1 MHATTANGSTRSGAA
16 ASAAM
21 FLPDK
26 LRPFVLSAPSSE
38 HDSQMSGKPK
48 KTPREKDLTSRY
60 FSGKLAED
68 LDDDRVAQNQFFTSR
83 NAGAEQNK
91 IMKTSLMR
99 AADIAFSGDLDAL
112 PLGEVIQVH
121 SLFCDVLCEGQTY
134 LCVVRKT
141 MNKVSETALVVGDR
155 VRFRVTGILH
165 ETGRPEAVLEKV
177 LPRDTVL
184 TRADS
189 FKGQIQH
196 PIVANA
202 RQMLIVVSVAQPSV
216 KWGLIDRMI
225 IAAEGGGLK
234 PTVCLNKIDLV
245 DSDKTA
251 KKEMPFAEEALAHY
265 QSLGILSFKA
275 SILSGAGLDELRNL
289 LRGQTTVLAGHSGV
303 GKSSLVMAVQPQ
315 IDIRVGAISGY
326 TGKGRHTTTS
336 ARRYPCDFGG
346 AVVDTPGVKLFG
358 LWSVTPENLDQF
370 FPDVADGTAPTWRK
384 DSYTRI
390 RESLG
395 Y

>member
-1 MHATTANGSTRSGAA
+1 
-16 ASAAM
+16 
-21 FLPDK
+21 
-26 LRPFVLSAPSSE
+26 
-38 HDSQMSGKPK
+38 MSGKPK

-60 FSGKLAED
+60 FSGQLSED
-68 LDDDRVAQNQFFTSR
+68 VDNDRVAKNQFFTSR

-91 IMKTSLMR
+91 IMKTSAMR
-99 AADIAFSGDLDAL
+99 AADLAFSGDLDAL

-121 SLFCDVLCEGQTY
+121 SLFCDVLHDGVTY
-134 LCVVRKT
+134 LCVIRKT
-141 MNKVSETALVVGDR
+141 MNKIADTAVVVGDR
-155 VRFRVTGILH
+155 VHFRTTGILH
-165 ETGRPEAVLEKV
+165 DTGKPEAVLEKV

-202 RQMLIVVSVAQPSV
+202 KQMLIVVSLAEPTV

-234 PTVCLNKIDLV
+234 PIICLNKIDLLAT
-245 DSDKTA
+245 DKTA
-251 KKEMPFAEEALAHY
+251 QKEMPFAAEALAHY
-265 QSLGILSFKA
+265 QSLGVASFQA
-275 SILSGAGLDELRNL
+275 SIHTGAGLDDLRNI

-346 AVVDTPGVKLFG
+346 AVIDTPGVKLFG
-358 LWSVTPENLDQF
+358 
-370 FPDVADGTAPTWRK
+370 G
-384 DSYTRI
+384 I
-390 RESLG
+390 RSILRTIG
-395 Y
+395 VMTIRMP

>member
-1 MHATTANGSTRSGAA
+1 MA
-16 ASAAM
+16 
-21 FLPDK
+21 
-26 LRPFVLSAPSSE
+26 
-38 HDSQMSGKPK
+38 GKPK

-60 FSGKLAED
+60 FTGALDED
-68 LDDDRVAQNQFFTSR
+68 LDSDRVAQHQYFTSR
-83 NAGAEQNK
+83 NAAAQQNK
-91 IMKTSLMR
+91 IMKTSAMR
-99 AADIAFSGDLDAL
+99 AADVAFTGDLDAL
-112 PLGEVIQVH
+112 PLGEVTQVH
-121 SLFCDVLCEGQTY
+121 SLFCDVLHDGITY

-155 VRFRVTGILH
+155 VRFRVTGIMH
-165 ETGRPEAVLEKV
+165 DTGKTEAVLEKV

-202 RQMLIVVSVAQPSV
+202 QQMLIVVSLAQPTV

-245 DSDKTA
+245 ENDKTA
-251 KKEMPFAEEALAHY
+251 QKEIPFALEALAHY
-265 QSLGILSFKA
+265 QSMGISSFHA
-275 SILSGAGLDELRNL
+275 SIQTRAGLDDMRNL
-289 LRGQTTVLAGHSGV
+289 LRDRSTVLAGHSGV
-303 GKSSLVMAVQPQ
+303 GKSSLVMALQPQ

-336 ARRYPCDFGG
+336 ARRYVLDFGG
-346 AVVDTPGVKLFG
+346 AVIDTPGVKLFG
-358 LWSVTPENLDQF
+358 LWGIRRENLKDF
-370 FPDVADGTAPTWRK
+370 FPDMAAGTAPEWRK
-384 DSYTRI
+384 ESHQRILDSL
-390 RESLG
+390 RESDF
-395 Y
+395 

>member
-1 MHATTANGSTRSGAA
+1 M
-16 ASAAM
+16 
-21 FLPDK
+21 P
-26 LRPFVLSAPSSE
+26 
-38 HDSQMSGKPK
+38 GKPK

-60 FSGKLAED
+60 FTGQLDED
-68 LDDDRVAQNQFFTSR
+68 LDSDRVAQHQHFTSR
-83 NAGAEQNK
+83 NASAEQNK
-91 IMKTSLMR
+91 ILKTSAMR
-99 AADIAFSGDLDAL
+99 AADAAFTGDLDAL
-112 PLGEVIQVH
+112 PLGEVTQVH
-121 SLFCDVLCEGQTY
+121 SLFCDVLHDGVTY

-141 MNKVSETALVVGDR
+141 MNKVSPTALVVGDR

-165 ETGRPEAVLEKV
+165 DTGKPEAVLEKV

-202 RQMLIVVSVAQPSV
+202 QQMLIVVSLAQPTV

-245 DSDKTA
+245 DTDKTA
-251 KKEMPFAEEALAHY
+251 QKEMPFAIEALAHY
-265 QSLGILSFKA
+265 QSLGIASFHA
-275 SILSGAGLDELRNL
+275 SIQSGAGLEDMRHL
-289 LRGQTTVLAGHSGV
+289 LRDRTTVLAGHSGV
-303 GKSSLVMAVQPQ
+303 GKSSLVMALQPQ

-336 ARRYPCDFGG
+336 ARRYVLDFGG

-358 LWSVTPENLDQF
+358 LWGIRRENLGDF
-370 FPDVADGTAPTWRK
+370 FPDIAAGTAPEWRK
-384 DSYTRI
+384 DSHQRI
-390 RESLG
+390 GDSLKD
-395 Y
+395 